1 MHHGLLCLR
10 GWGWCPSH
18 SSVLIP
24 QLSAGC
30 LCPEHTRSSLLRS
43 QGASSSCQTFAG
55 QHEGMEAKLLPSC
68 LWSGRIRVLLGM
80 REWREGACSVQAT
93 ATAGR
98 REEDG
103 GSLGGRRGDRK
114 GDDTT
119 TAAER
124 FGGGRW

>member
-10 GWGWCPSH
+10 GWGWYPSH
-18 SSVLIP
+18 SLGLIP
-24 QLSAGC
+24 QLIASY

-43 QGASSSCQTFAG
+43 QGATSSCQTFAG

-68 LWSGRIRVLLGM
+68 LWSGRIRVLPGM

-124 FGGGRW
+124 FRGGG